1 MADRFLDKVY
11 QARTPDE
18 VRALYDDWSASYD
31 AEVSG
36 EGYITPKRTAVALFD
51 VIRDA
56 QAPILDFGCGTGL
69 SGQALTDA
77 GFGVIDGADISAG
90 MLARAQHRGIYR
102 TLTQITP
109 GADLP
114 IAPGDYAAIAAIGV
128 IGSGAAPLDVLRQ
141 IFAALSPGGFCAFSF
156 NDHTLEDPSFD
167 SYVQG
172 MLAKGQASSAFYDY
186 GPHLPG
192 IGMKSA
198 VYILE
203 KT

>member
-31 AEVSG
+31 DEVSG
-36 EGYITPKRTAVALFD
+36 EGYITPKRTATALFD
-51 VIRDA
+51 VMGQA
-56 QAPILDFGCGTGL
+56 QLPILDFGCGTGL
-69 SGQALTDA
+69 SGQALHGA
-77 GFGVIDGADISAG
+77 GFRVIDGADISPG

-102 TLTQITP
+102 DLTQITP
-109 GADLP
+109 GADVP
-114 IAPGDYAAIAAIGV
+114 HTPGGYAAIAAIGV
-128 IGSGAAPLDVLRQ
+128 IGSGAAPLAVLQQ
-141 IFAALSPGGFCAFSF
+141 IFAALDSGGYCGFSF
-156 NDHTLEDPSFD
+156 NDHTLEDPSYDNF
-167 SYVQG
+167 VQRL
-172 MLAKGQASSAFYDY
+172 LADGQAKIAHYDY

-192 IGMKSA
+192 LGMKSA

>member
-1 MADRFLDKVY
+1 MTDRFLDKVY

-31 AEVSG
+31 DEVSG
-36 EGYITPKRTAVALFD
+36 EGYITPKRTATALFQ
-51 VIRDA
+51 VVGRA

-69 SGQALTDA
+69 SGQALFDA
-77 GFGVIDGADISAG
+77 GFRVIDGADISEG
-90 MLARAQHRGIYR
+90 MLTRAQGRGIYR
-102 TLTQITP
+102 SLTQTIA

-114 IAPGDYAAIAAIGV
+114 VTARNYAAIAAIGV

-141 IFAALSPGGFCAFSF
+141 IFAALGPGGYCAFSF
-156 NDHTLEDPSFD
+156 NDHTLEDPSYD
-167 SYVQG
+167 AYVRT
-172 MLAKGQASSAFYDY
+172 LIASGQAHQAFYDY

-192 IGMKSA
+192 LGMKSA